1 MQQPFSILFICL
13 GNICRSPLAE
23 GVMRAV
29 LQEHF
34 PDRAFI
40 VDSAGTNGYHT
51 GEAPD
56 YRSIAVAEQHGV
68 DISDQR
74 CRQLIA
80 DDFYRFNLILGMDQ
94 NNLMTINRHA
104 PAGSPAI
111 TGLFTAIAR
120 DGVTSLSADRGV
132 EIPDPYY
139 GSSADFDHVYSMVR
153 DASNQLADRLV

>member
-1 MQQPFSILFICL
+1 MPKPFSILFICL

-29 LQEHF
+29 VQERF

-56 YRSIAVAEQHGV
+56 YRSVAVAEQHGV
-68 DISDQR
+68 DISEQR
-74 CRQLIA
+74 CRQLVA
-80 DDFYRFNLILGMDQ
+80 DDFYQFNLILGMDQ
-94 NNLMTINRHA
+94 NNLMTINRRA
-104 PAGSPAI
+104 PVGSSAI

-120 DGVTSLSADRGV
+120 DGVTSLGADRGA

-139 GSSADFDHVYSMVR
+139 GTSADFDHVYSMVQE
-153 DASNQLADRLV
+153 AANSLADRLA

>member
-1 MQQPFSILFICL
+1 MPQPFSILFICL

-29 LQEHF
+29 LLERF
-34 PDRAFI
+34 PDREFVI
-40 VDSAGTNGYHT
+40 DSAGTNGYHT

-56 YRSIAVAEQHGV
+56 DRAIEVAARHGE
-68 DISDQR
+68 DISVQG
-74 CRQLIA
+74 CRQLVT

-104 PAGSPAI
+104 PSDASAV
-111 TGLFTAIAR
+111 TGLFTAVAR
-120 DGVTSLSADRGV
+120 DGLLGSASDRGA

-139 GSSADFDHVYSMVR
+139 GGTAEFDMAYRMVR
-153 DASNQLADRLV
+153 DAAEALAEKLT